1 MNRCKKLL
9 LFFLPFF
16 LCACL
21 EVKQEI
27 TVNKDGGGKIIETV
41 MMSKAMLKQLNDIFS
56 GLGSEKG
63 KKSEKIDLY
72 DKKKLE
78 GDTAQYGPDVKYVS
92 SKKVSTKTKE
102 GYEVVYAFNDIN
114 NLKIN
119 QNPGD
124 KGPKTSKDEKSDA
137 KVENITF
144 KLEKGDPATLVINF
158 PPMAKPP
165 KEKKQKVAKKDKEAE
180 KKEMD
185 ELREMFKDMYI
196 GITIQPEGEI
206 VETDAT
212 YRDGN
217 KITMLEIDFGKLV
230 QNEKEFETF
239 AKKEPETVE
248 ETKELLKHLP
258 GFKVELNRK
267 VVVKFINRNPSSPN

>member
-1 MNRCKKLL
+1 MKSVKALL
-9 LFFLPFF
+9 LLAVPFF

-21 EVKQEI
+21 EVKQDI
-27 TVNKDGGGKIIETV
+27 VVNKDGSGKIIETV
-41 MMSKAMLKQLNDIFS
+41 MMSKAMLKELNNIFA

-63 KKSEKIDLY
+63 KKPEKIDLY
-72 DKKKLE
+72 DKAKLE
-78 GDTAQYGPDVKYVS
+78 GDAANYGPDVKYVS
-92 SKKVSTKTKE
+92 SRKLSTKTKE
-102 GYEVVYAFNDIN
+102 GYEVTYAFNDIN
-114 NLKIN
+114 KLKIN

-144 KLEKGDPATLVINF
+144 KFEKGDPATLVVNF
-158 PPMAKPP
+158 PPMAKAS
-165 KEKKQKVAKKDKEAE
+165 KEKKQKAAKKDKEAE

-185 ELREMFKDMYI
+185 EMREMFRDMYI
-196 GITIQPEGEI
+196 GITIEPAGEI

-217 KITMLEIDFGKLV
+217 KITLLEIDFSKLV
-230 QNEKEFETF
+230 DNVQEFEKF

-248 ETKELLKHLP
+248 ETKAMLKNLP
-258 GFKVELNRK
+258 GFKVEMNKK
-267 VVVKFINRNPSSPN
+267 VVVKFK